1 MKYLPINFFLVSY
14 NLQHK
19 LWFERKKR
27 NSIVRSGSGS
37 GSGSQ
42 MKPS

>member
-1 MKYLPINFFLVSY
+1 MKYLPINFFFGKSY

-19 LWFERKKR
+19 LWFENKKR
-27 NSIVRSGSGS
+27 NGIVRSGS